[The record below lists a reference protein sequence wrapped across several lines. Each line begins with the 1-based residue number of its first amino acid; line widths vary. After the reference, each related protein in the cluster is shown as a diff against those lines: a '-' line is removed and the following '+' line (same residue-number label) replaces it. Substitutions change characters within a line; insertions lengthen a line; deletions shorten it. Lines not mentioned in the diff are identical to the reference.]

1 MNMVFLPLLFL
12 VIFGGL
18 GIAFLAIALVSRR
31 KAQTSQ
37 SWPTVAARVLASE
50 VREHVSHEHD
60 SDNMPSTQYS
70 YEPVVEYN
78 YAVGAQTYISRR
90 IAYGAN
96 SFGRGQ
102 AQKMVESYPVGSV
115 VTAHYNPA
123 NPSEAVLETK
133 AAGGALFLIL
143 GIVFMSLCAMSGCLT
158 VVLALVQE

>member
-1 MNMVFLPLLFL
+1 MVFLPLLFL

-18 GIAFLAIALVSRR
+18 GIAFMVIAVVSRR

-50 VREHVSHEHD
+50 VKEHVRHD
-60 SDNMPSTQYS
+60 SDNQTQFS

-78 YAVGAQTYISRR
+78 YAVGGPTYTCRR

-102 AQKMVESYPVGSV
+102 AQKMIERYPVGSV
-115 VTAHYNPA
+115 VTARYNPA
-123 NPSEAVLETK
+123 NPTEAVLETT
-133 AAGGALFLIL
+133 AAGATLFLIL
-143 GIVFMSLCAMSGCLT
+143 GIIFLVLCLISSFFTA
-158 VVLALVQE
+158 VAALLQK